1 MRSKTFFI
9 NRIIKYIYIFHLIIR
24 TFCFEEQ
31 DQWTYSQCKNY
42 LNDLDIFCYKII
54 KKNDGTEFCQKWN
67 YINISSAIFLP
78 IECYN
83 KNYNLNLIIQNTN
96 PPVKKKLNMKLENE
110 ENTFFFDMDQNTF
123 QLLSDNYYP
132 EMQKCMNDFAKYEE
146 ECGLNKPLDE
156 NEKKKCNEF
165 WEKHF
170 NTPMCFNLIKQFE
183 SKIEPFINE
192 KLSQFYENN
201 EIDFDLSDQQKN
213 IDYYIDCFY
222 GDKIE
227 DNNYIDYEE
236 ENVEEKRYFSNVNK
250 KKNNDDEDNELENNY
265 KNSGKD
271 CVEYGL
277 KSLKEEIL
285 VCTKYE

>member
-1 MRSKTFFI
+1 
-9 NRIIKYIYIFHLIIR
+9 
-24 TFCFEEQ
+24 
-31 DQWTYSQCKNY
+31 
-42 LNDLDIFCYKII
+42 
-54 KKNDGTEFCQKWN
+54 
-67 YINISSAIFLP
+67 
-78 IECYN
+78 
-83 KNYNLNLIIQNTN
+83 
-96 PPVKKKLNMKLENE
+96 MKLENE

-156 NEKKKCNEF
+156 NEKKKCNKF

-192 KLSQFYENN
+192 KLSKFYENN
-201 EIDFDLSDQQKN
+201 EIDLQKN

-222 GDKIE
+222 EDKIE
-227 DNNYIDYEE
+227 DNNYNDFEE
-236 ENVEEKRYFSNVNK
+236 ENVKEKRYFSDVNK
-250 KKNNDDEDNELENNY
+250 KQKNDDEDNEFENNY

-277 KSLKEEIL
+277 KSLKEEII